1 MDKFIV
7 SGKDIWQNMKELANN
22 WKNNNY
28 EGAGDNLGKIIGDIG
43 FEDPKLIVRLGWP
56 WKTKNL

>member
-28 EGAGDNLGKIIGDIG
+28 EGAGENLGKIIGDIG
-43 FEDPKLIVRLGWP
+43 FEDPKLIVRLG
-56 WKTKNL
+56 